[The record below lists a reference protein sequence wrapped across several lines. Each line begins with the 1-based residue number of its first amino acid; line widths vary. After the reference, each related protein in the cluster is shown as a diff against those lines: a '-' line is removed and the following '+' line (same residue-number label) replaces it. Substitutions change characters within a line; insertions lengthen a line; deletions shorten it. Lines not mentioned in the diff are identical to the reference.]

1 MKVYFLIYSSSSRW
15 LQGEEWRYNNSEMR
29 AYQHT
34 SMWHNTIIPLRN
46 AADMSERWILNKLP
60 YLQYHS
66 HYKNLFF
73 AFFYISFSCFPSRE
87 KQNNAQSLYF
97 GYHSLVATLMR
108 ETLTSK
114 CLFCCSS
121 LDFSSCLLVVCLK
134 KLKIYLIFLIH
145 YLFYFNTN
153 FTILKNL
160 VFVTYCVAKES
171 FGPKQFEVGWDL
183 ANFCADFS
191 LLVNH
196 TLLGGSG
203 MVLLAQGNVANYERI
218 GWGSIIDNSTSKDF
232 PCHPIFLI

>member
-1 MKVYFLIYSSSSRW
+1 MYFLIYSSSSRW

-114 CLFCCSS
+114 CLFCCLS
-121 LDFSSCLLVVCLK
+121 LAFSSCLLLVCLK
-134 KLKIYLIFLIH
+134 PFKVYLNLFWIIIF
-145 YLFYFNTN
+145 
-153 FTILKNL
+153 
-160 VFVTYCVAKES
+160 FVWI
-171 FGPKQFEVGWDL
+171 Q
-183 ANFCADFS
+183 
-191 LLVNH
+191 
-196 TLLGGSG
+196 
-203 MVLLAQGNVANYERI
+203 VL
-218 GWGSIIDNSTSKDF
+218 
-232 PCHPIFLI
+232 